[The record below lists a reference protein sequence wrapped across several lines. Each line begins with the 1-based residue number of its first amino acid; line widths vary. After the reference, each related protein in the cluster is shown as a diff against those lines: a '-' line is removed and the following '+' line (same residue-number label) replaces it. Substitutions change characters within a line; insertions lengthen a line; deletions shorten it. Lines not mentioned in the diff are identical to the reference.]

1 MPVFDCDAILRGIA
15 RNRERIRVL
24 GVSEDRERA
33 YYEQLSGPDELLD
46 EAQDD
51 RMFEATVA
59 GLNLSA
65 EDRAFVKAVLDS
77 GDGR

>member
-1 MPVFDCDAILRGIA
+1 MPVIDCDAILRGIA
-15 RNRERIRVL
+15 KKREQIRVL

-33 YYEQLSGPDELLD
+33 YYEQLSGPDELND
-46 EAQDD
+46 EAHDN
-51 RMFEATVA
+51 RMFEAAVA

-65 EDRAFVKAVLDS
+65 EDRALVKAVLDS